1 MILRSVQILVLYM
14 LYIFLPAHHL
24 SFVQRT
30 YVGFNV
36 VNMSTLYLET
46 LDFISY

>member
-1 MILRSVQILVLYM
+1 MILRSVLQILVLYM

-36 VNMSTLYLET
+36 VKYVNL
-46 LDFISY
+46 FV